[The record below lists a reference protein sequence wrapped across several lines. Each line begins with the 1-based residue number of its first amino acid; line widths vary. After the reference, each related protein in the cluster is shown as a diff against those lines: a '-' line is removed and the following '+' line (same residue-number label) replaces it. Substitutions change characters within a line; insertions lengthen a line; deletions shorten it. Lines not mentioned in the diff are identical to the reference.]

1 MQNSMVVFIAPVFR
15 LEIPIENCQFQL
27 KCGTQSNS
35 NMKNS
40 MLMFTVFERKYPFY
54 GKSVSKNQNRLLKLK
69 SGKQT
74 NSNTQNSI
82 VIFILLFFRLKLFE
96 LIQSKTSKLS
106 VQVEIWQL
114 DYFECAKFDGHVLSF
129 LFQTFFASFVQK
141 NYLSF

>member
-1 MQNSMVVFIAPVFR
+1 MQNSMVVFIASVFR

-27 KCGTQSNS
+27 KCDTQSNS

-40 MLMFTVFERKYPFY
+40 VVMFTVFERKYPFY
-54 GKSVSKNQNRLLKLK
+54 GKSVSKNQNHLLKLK
-69 SGKQT
+69 FGKQT
-74 NSNTQNSI
+74 NSNTQNSM
-82 VIFILLFFRLKLFE
+82 VIFILLFFRLELFE

-106 VQVEIWQL
+106 VQVEIWYL
-114 DYFECAKFDGHVLSF
+114 DYFECVKFDGHVLSF